1 MAPIPSAISFRA
13 SGKYE
18 GKQVKS
24 HNWQLPNGIQNGDTI
39 VMALSVHNT
48 SDPGP
53 ILDATKAPIA
63 GWVKAGD
70 VTDED
75 TRTAI
80 YTKSATAADSGAT
93 VDVEFPVSTRLIASM
108 AVYDGVAS
116 VGPITT
122 AGELSTKQ
130 QFTHTTPSVNVPA
143 DGETGWSRTGR
154 TRQRSRP
161 TGPSRRRS
169 RSGYRRLAGTT
180 RHSQTPFVSPE
191 S

>member
-1 MAPIPSAISFRA
+1 
-13 SGKYE
+13 
-18 GKQVKS
+18 
-24 HNWQLPNGIQNGDTI
+24 
-39 VMALSVHNT
+39 MALSVHNT

-53 ILDATKAPIA
+53 ILDASKTPIA

-80 YTKSATAADSGAT
+80 YTKSATAADAGST
-93 VDVEFPVSTRLIASM
+93 IDVEFPVSTRLISSM

-130 QFTHTTPSVNVPA
+130 QFTHTTPDVNVPA
-143 DGETGWSRTGR
+143 GGDWVVSYWEDKTAVTTDWTVPTSQQKRVQAISWYDPAFPDTVRVTGVLTDDGA
-154 TRQRSRP
+154 P
-161 TGPSRRRS
+161 TV
-169 RSGYRRLAGTT
+169 AGTRLGLDAT
-180 RHSQTPFVSPE
+180 ATGKSTSATMASIVLHSE
-191 S
+191 